1 MLWPHTKTP
10 VPAEAGYKLLFGM
23 LEFFACEVQSFHHNS
38 VPHIST
44 PPLFGKL
51 YKLLLYE
58 DKNPQMPGYADTNF
72 TNIIYTKLAGLLS
85 IKKFQSIHTFLRKS
99 TIEMPLCDESIKQA
113 HRFTVSGAATINC
126 NSFTVK
132 LIR

>member
-10 VPAEAGYKLLFGM
+10 VPTEAGYKLLFGM

-51 YKLLLYE
+51 YKLLLHE
-58 DKNPQMPGYADTNF
+58 DKNPQVPGNAVTNF
-72 TNIIYTKLAGLLS
+72 TIIIYTKLAALLS
-85 IKKFQSIHTFLRKS
+85 MK
-99 TIEMPLCDESIKQA
+99 
-113 HRFTVSGAATINC
+113 
-126 NSFTVK
+126 NSRIILPF
-132 LIR
+132 